1 VEKMAKDVIKLRLN
15 LDGKNKEMFEEI
27 KRKYNLERNT
37 DTLRL
42 IIKLAY
48 DYDIKKED

>member
-1 VEKMAKDVIKLRLN
+1 MSKTVIKLRLN
-15 LDGKNKEMFEEI
+15 LEGKNKEMFESI
-27 KRKYNLERNT
+27 KEKYNLERNT

-48 DYDIKKED
+48 DSEFNEE